1 MMFYIKRTW
10 DPVLK
15 AKKKVLD
22 EDLGSNGKLE
32 KILNLQKI
40 FGLVKME
47 GFNTISI
54 LLSTQS

>member
-15 AKKKVLD
+15 AKKMLD
-22 EDLGSNGKLE
+22 EDLGSNEKLE

>member
-1 MMFYIKRTW
+1 M
-10 DPVLK
+10 
-15 AKKKVLD
+15 LD
-22 EDLGSNGKLE
+22 EDLGSNEKLE
-32 KILNLQKI
+32 KILNLPKI